1 MWTLDKVRWNLN
13 WVSIHPNY
21 RLTLWVLLRS
31 NLVWL
36 AFFPELINILSPV
49 RCERWLHW
57 LHLAW
62 PIFQLRQRSSSSSSS
77 AAQLGLAG
85 PCLGLAVLESSH
97 TETPLSVPTTQS
109 FSPREGIAIF
119 SSAKVLTE
127 SKKRSKKVSHF
138 KSTCPSPPSL
148 YGLVD
153 FQTFAEENLMKSS
166 PTVWQSSHQL
176 PYRPSEGTICRAIFN
191 EFLRHT

>member
-138 KSTCPSPPSL
+138 KSTCPSPPL
-148 YGLVD
+148 PLWTCGLPD
-153 FQTFAEENLMKSS
+153 F
-166 PTVWQSSHQL
+166 
-176 PYRPSEGTICRAIFN
+176 CRWKFN
-191 EFLRHT
+191 EIFPYSLTVQPPTTLQAEWRNNLQGNI